1 MDQVMGNKACL
12 LDKTYI
18 AITLVTLSLRDEK
31 TRQMSFC
38 VCVCVGLWTLST
50 SGISCRTSGKAKA
63 HLLQKASPLSS
74 SLTPTLKGGYWPP
87 WTRVSLRL
95 LCPPLITLFP
105 ALLHPSEGR
114 LQRETLP
121 EACPTCVSWGLI
133 FPSTF

>member
-1 MDQVMGNKACL
+1 MWG
-12 LDKTYI
+12 
-18 AITLVTLSLRDEK
+18 
-31 TRQMSFC
+31 
-38 VCVCVGLWTLST
+38 GLWTLST

-63 HLLQKASPLSS
+63 HLLQKASPLSF

-121 EACPTCVSWGLI
+121 EACPTCVSWVLI
-133 FPSTF
+133 FLSTFWVGSHVCLCSRGGGGVLCQRKLCFKGTLRNKQKVWKL